1 MIQVW
6 HPALWRDATLLFLS
20 AFIATFTSKFSL
32 MPFTYKTL
40 YIPAPDMKPKS
51 AFATS
56 IPEFN
61 GDQLARDVQA
71 ALLEMESQGY
81 RLHTM
86 TPVQSSRLYGGSI
99 GYSFTDG
106 VLLVFEKINP

>member
-1 MIQVW
+1 M
-6 HPALWRDATLLFLS
+6 
-20 AFIATFTSKFSL
+20 

-40 YIPAPDMKPKS
+40 FIPAPDMKLKG
-51 AFATS
+51 AFTTTL
-56 IPEFN
+56 PEFN

-71 ALLEMESQGY
+71 ALLEMDSEGY

-86 TPVQSSRLYGGSI
+86 TPVQSSRLYAGSV

-106 VLLVFEKINP
+106 VLLVFEKINA